1 MSKIKTAILVVSAL
15 LIFSLFSFAADS
27 TAQFA
32 STKPVID
39 AVIDDVWA
47 KALAQEG
54 SFPGDNWTDDC
65 ANGYTKIL
73 WDEAN
78 VYFLAVVTDNTLEI
92 DKTSTS
98 NSVDFWMSEM
108 NTGDDTGFNA
118 EGDWHLCAGSFGAT
132 SYYIGNETLPGAA
145 ELATAVDGSTVII
158 EARVAWQTPG
168 MAAKTGHVIGY
179 NVSFNDDW
187 EDDATRDAWISW
199 QDYNNRPYWANT
211 AVLNTVELAGEMVL
225 DTQAP
230 ETAAP
235 EAEAPAAEAAAES
248 APAAAP
254 ATGDALISMAALLAA
269 GAFALIS
276 KKTRS

>member
-1 MSKIKTAILVVSAL
+1 MKAMKILSLAITAIL
-15 LIFSLFSFAADS
+15 LFTLSSFAADS

-47 KALAQEG
+47 KTPAQEG

-78 VYFLAVVTDNTLEI
+78 IYLLAVVTDNTLEI
-92 DKTSTS
+92 DKTATS

-108 NTGDDTGFNA
+108 NTGDPDGFGA

-132 SYYIGNETLPGAA
+132 SYYIGNTALPDAA

-168 MAAKTGHVIGY
+168 MAVKTGHVIGY

-187 EDDATRDAWISW
+187 EDDAARNAWISW
-199 QDYNNRPYWANT
+199 QDYNGAPYWANT
-211 AVLNTVELAGEMVL
+211 AALNTVELAGEMVV

-230 ETAAP
+230 ET
-235 EAEAPAAEAAAES
+235 EAAAEEAVPE
-248 APAAAP
+248 APAEVVAP
-254 ATGDALISMAALLAA
+254 ATGDALLVVFALLAVCA
-269 GAFALIS
+269 ILVIR
-276 KKTRS
+276 KRSIA